1 MNVFGQVLV
10 ITLVQTDVNLRFGL
24 FNSNYDKVIQY
35 LGWQHHAY
43 YGFEI
48 IIFHDTNIHENHDLH
63 TGIIKKQG
71 LQPCLPSLPC
81 AYSHN
86 YYNFGVSKN

>member
-1 MNVFGQVLV
+1 M
-10 ITLVQTDVNLRFGL
+10 
-24 FNSNYDKVIQY
+24 K
-35 LGWQHHAY
+35 
-43 YGFEI
+43 
-48 IIFHDTNIHENHDLH
+48 TNTHENHDLH

>member
-1 MNVFGQVLV
+1 MPFALVLSARA
-10 ITLVQTDVNLRFGL
+10 IER
-24 FNSNYDKVIQY
+24 
-35 LGWQHHAY
+35 
-43 YGFEI
+43 
-48 IIFHDTNIHENHDLH
+48 TNIHENHDLH